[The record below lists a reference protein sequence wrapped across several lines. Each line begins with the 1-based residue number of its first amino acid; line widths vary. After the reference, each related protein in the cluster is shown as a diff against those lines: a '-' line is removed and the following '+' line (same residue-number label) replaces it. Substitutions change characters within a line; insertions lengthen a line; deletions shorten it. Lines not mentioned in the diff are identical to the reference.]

1 MKKFLSFAFCF
12 VLGWVIASS
21 CTSKKVG
28 EQSLEQQLPDI
39 TKEYVRSEMKMS
51 KVDSVSI
58 FSVDTINK
66 YRYAS
71 AALGFL
77 QQSESN
83 LEAQC
88 AEAVAAGDSITAK
101 NCRKTLADVSKTCD
115 YYADCMAKY
124 AENDPKILFYYV
136 CAYYYVRGNEHGIMY
151 FLTPDLQIYTF
162 DPMDT
167 SVLN

>member
-1 MKKFLSFAFCF
+1 MD
-12 VLGWVIASS
+12 
-21 CTSKKVG
+21 
-28 EQSLEQQLPDI
+28 QQLPDI
-39 TKEYVRSEMKMS
+39 TKEYVKNELKISE
-51 KVDSVSI
+51 VDSVSI

-77 QQSESN
+77 QQSEAN

-88 AEAVAAGDSITAK
+88 GQAMSIGDSVAAK
-101 NCRKTLADVSKTCD
+101 KCRKTLADVSKTCD
-115 YYADCMAKY
+115 YYADCLAKY

-136 CAYYYVRGNEHGIMY
+136 CAYYYVRGREHGVMY
-151 FLTPDLQIYTF
+151 FLSPDFQIHTF

-167 SVLN
+167 SVLD